1 MMDIG
6 EKYSHMGSYYLPDNI
21 TESTWKGDYIASDLC
36 PGFESY
42 STSSSNST
50 SWASA
55 IVHAAE
61 YAFSKAGYEE
71 RFSLKY
77 VLKCLPEFSEAQ
89 PNEIR
94 TSDIIS
100 FIAENGLMTD
110 RVASSLSEDDLCSS
124 TANNYKFDVIRNDVP
139 NESGLKNFANEGN
152 PVIVLLALDLL
163 RLQTVNNVTGTD
175 IYRGATDEPSVY
187 GILEGYEEDKWTVGL
202 NVVPCEYIVLNL
214 PVTNNDTNA
223 NYAGIAGYAFS
234 LVLESNPSVAPVT
247 EAPTEVPTT
256 EAPTTEAPTTEVP
269 TTQTPTTESP
279 TTEAPTTEVP
289 TTEAPTTEV
298 PTTEVPTTE
307 VPTTEVPTT
316 EVPTTEAPTTE
327 VPSTEAPTTEV
338 PTTQTPST
346 EAPTTEAP
354 TTEVPTTEVPTTE
367 APTTEVP
374 TTQAPT
380 TEAPTTE
387 APTTVIPSTVIPS
400 TEAPTT
406 EAPTTEEPASVTPIT
421 EEPKP
426 TSTPAP
432 LAPLPPCT
440 EGHVAYRIVR
450 EYGANPSSSEKIA
463 FNYGIE
469 SDALLSTTYNGK
481 ATEIV
486 TGCMKPQLM
495 NIVIEGSGSG
505 WNDDSYF
512 TIESEFGVSD
522 RITLRG
528 SALTT
533 LYFHNSYG
541 LISFTEVT
549 SCDSFTSLPETV
561 NMIIVTNSACNR
573 ASIVEFSTARFPN
586 LVYLWIEDENFM
598 YVRTFNVQ
606 NNPKLQYLYIQSNSF
621 TQKRNGYGKDS
632 SKSFRIVNCESL
644 VSIEIDRYSFSDFG
658 GAFELKNLPQ
668 LQSIQIGTI
677 GSDSNNFYGSS
688 LEIGGIDLT
697 LMRD

>member
-1 MMDIG
+1 M
-6 EKYSHMGSYYLPDNI
+6 
-21 TESTWKGDYIASDLC
+21 
-36 PGFESY
+36 
-42 STSSSNST
+42 
-50 SWASA
+50 
-55 IVHAAE
+55 
-61 YAFSKAGYEE
+61 
-71 RFSLKY
+71 
-77 VLKCLPEFSEAQ
+77 
-89 PNEIR
+89 
-94 TSDIIS
+94 
-100 FIAENGLMTD
+100 
-110 RVASSLSEDDLCSS
+110 
-124 TANNYKFDVIRNDVP
+124 
-139 NESGLKNFANEGN
+139 
-152 PVIVLLALDLL
+152 
-163 RLQTVNNVTGTD
+163 
-175 IYRGATDEPSVY
+175 
-187 GILEGYEEDKWTVGL
+187 
-202 NVVPCEYIVLNL
+202 
-214 PVTNNDTNA
+214 TNNDTNA
-223 NYAGIAGYAFS
+223 NYAGIAGYTFS

-256 EAPTTEAPTTEVP
+256 EAPTT
-269 TTQTPTTESP
+269 QTPITE
-279 TTEAPTTEVP
+279 T
-289 TTEAPTTEV
+289 PTTEV

-307 VPTTEVPTT
+307 VPTT
-316 EVPTTEAPTTE
+316 
-327 VPSTEAPTTEV
+327 
-338 PTTQTPST
+338 
-346 EAPTTEAP
+346 
-354 TTEVPTTEVPTTE
+354 
-367 APTTEVP
+367 
-374 TTQAPT
+374 
-380 TEAPTTE
+380 
-387 APTTVIPSTVIPS
+387 VIPS

-406 EAPTTEEPASVTPIT
+406 EAPTTEAPTTEAPTTEAPTTEAPASVTPIT

-481 ATEIV
+481 ATEIF
-486 TGCMKPQLM
+486 TGCMKSQLM

-561 NMIIVTNSACNR
+561 SMIIVTNSACNR

-697 LMRD
+697 LMVID